1 MVIAGEKRKDVPVCE
16 YESQRNANVLINKMK
31 MKALQLQELG
41 HEVCSPA
48 MIKKKRKVD
57 AVRHQQKRMVTDATI
72 QHNLRTSSR
81 LSAAR
86 ADVHPLNGSIP
97 SDDLHLGN
105 GSSAASA
112 HLQPRNGPS
121 TDLQLGNGSSAASA
135 HLQPRNDNTS
145 RNEGMFL
152 S

>member
-1 MVIAGEKRKDVPVCE
+1 MVIAGEKRKDVTVCE
-16 YESQRNANVLINKMK
+16 YESQRNANVLVNKMK
-31 MKALQLQELG
+31 MKALQLQGLG
-41 HEVCSPA
+41 QEVSSLA
-48 MIKKKRKVD
+48 MTKKNRKVD
-57 AVRHQQKRMVTDATI
+57 AVRHQQKQMVTDATI

-97 SDDLHLGN
+97 SGDLQPRN

-112 HLQPRNGPS
+112 HLQPRNGRS
-121 TDLQLGNGSSAASA
+121 GDLQLGNGSSAASA
-135 HLQPRNDNTS
+135 HLQPRN
-145 RNEGMFL
+145 EGMFL